1 MTLSFRHARQASG
14 ITIGSEDSISWV
26 DVDESDPL
34 SSGLGERACFLDR
47 LDMSGILLSSKLKSG
62 RRTEKRFVR
71 VGGGLSGTAVVAELS
86 TFGISIVK

>member
-47 LDMSGILLSSKLKSG
+47 LDMSGILLSSKLKNG
-62 RRTEKRFVR
+62 RRTEKR
-71 VGGGLSGTAVVAELS
+71 LSVLVADWLRNGS
-86 TFGISIVK
+86 CCRIVHIWHI